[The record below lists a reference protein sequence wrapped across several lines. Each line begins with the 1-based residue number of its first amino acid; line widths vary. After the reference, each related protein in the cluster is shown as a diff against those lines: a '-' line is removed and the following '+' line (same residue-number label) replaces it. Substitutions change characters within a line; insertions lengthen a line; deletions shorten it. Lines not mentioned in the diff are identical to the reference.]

1 MDSTDKQA
9 GQPGQNGTAKREGQH
24 GQAAANTLQ
33 RPETETA
40 RTPPVEVEKA
50 LASSGRQGPV
60 QANPAIEASRTGSTA
75 PARASSTTLHDAQ
88 PRSIDT
94 LNDGS
99 LDSTVDTDGK
109 AQEARRDL
117 PILRDH
123 VISSNASLDDSV
135 DTPDEGLAGIESRP
149 GGNAPLIVPDAGYA
163 VEYVGSR
170 EVAGRRQID
179 EQDDAAGDSRALE
192 PDNGARMAHLVKI
205 SPKK

>member
-24 GQAAANTLQ
+24 GQAVANTLQ

-99 LDSTVDTDGK
+99 LDS
-109 AQEARRDL
+109 QEARRDL

-149 GGNAPLIVPDAGYA
+149 GGNAPLISPDAGYA
-163 VEYVGSR
+163 VEYVGSG

-179 EQDDAAGDSRALE
+179 EQDDAAGDTRALE
-192 PDNGARMAHLVKI
+192 PDNGSRMAHLVKI
-205 SPKK
+205 SPKKK